1 MSQAQVE
8 GLAPQLAVAA
18 FGDGR
23 RDLPAP
29 RRGAVISGLQSL
41 RKLMERWGE
50 KQFSK
55 LLHLKNNHFICQA
68 SQG

>member
-23 RDLPAP
+23 RDLSAPGPRSRDLRPAVAAEADGAL
-29 RRGAVISGLQSL
+29 RRKTAQ
-41 RKLMERWGE
+41 
-50 KQFSK
+50 
-55 LLHLKNNHFICQA
+55 
-68 SQG
+68 

>member
-23 RDLPAP
+23 RDLSAPGPRSRDLRPAVAAEADGAL
-29 RRGAVISGLQSL
+29 RRKTAQLTPPFKKQSL
-41 RKLMERWGE
+41 
-50 KQFSK
+50 
-55 LLHLKNNHFICQA
+55 QA

>member
-29 RRGAVISGLQSL
+29 RPRSCDLRPAVPAEADGAL
-41 RKLMERWGE
+41 RRKTV
-50 KQFSK
+50 Q
-55 LLHLKNNHFICQA
+55 
-68 SQG
+68 